1 MRNDLIELIDK
12 NKIVFFDVFDTLIKR
27 YVEKPEKIF
36 NIVELRYQNLYGV
49 KIDFFKRRKEAEK
62 IARKKYTYTEV
73 NLDEI
78 YTELLIYYRKDI
90 CDILKELE
98 LSAELDFCLPNE
110 EVKAVFNYCI
120 NNKKRVFIISD
131 MYLKYNTI
139 AEMLKKCG
147 YIVYEQLYVSC
158 EYRKTKWHNGE
169 LFNFVIENE
178 KLDKTE
184 IVHIGD
190 NKHADYNMAI
200 KQGLQAY
207 LVSDNLDKLSYF
219 YYNGFT
225 KEEKLIYEILN
236 RFITLTIKDKCSR
249 SYQIGY
255 EVFGPLLY
263 GYTCWLI
270 NKLEENRIKKVFF
283 FSRDGYI
290 MQKAFNIL
298 KPDFEN
304 SYFYAS
310 RRSIVTALLQCDNKL
325 EEMVRHYKSWPKK
338 FDVYH
343 LFEKLGLDTE
353 DFNKILKNS
362 NEINTQNLYELNS
375 LTNNAVIKNIF
386 KRLKPVIH
394 ENSEKIAVLLNK
406 YLKQENFNGRVGI
419 VENGGGTIEKA
430 ITDFI
435 NKEHLNVDLNVFYFA
450 TQKDDIGVNKY
461 LDMSPHNLWSNYK
474 LKFCYM
480 LLECFFSAPHGSVK
494 GYKSVNG
501 KIEPLLGNYRCDG
514 ESFKQDVKLIS
525 DLRNGALDFI
535 RNINQ
540 DIFKNLNFNVNV
552 AVQNFWNFG
561 CKPNYKDVDLLGKY
575 RFDGDDFERLVN
587 INDSK
592 IYYISHINKLVKDV
606 MESYW
611 PAGFLVKFL
620 GTNVYN
626 GFICKLYYYYKKLK
640 KISD

>member
-78 YTELLIYYRKDI
+78 YTELLIYYRKDV

-110 EVKAVFNYCI
+110 EIKAVFNYCI

-147 YIVYEQLYVSC
+147 YIMYEQLYVSC

-207 LVSDNLDKLSYF
+207 LVSDNLNKLSYF

-298 KPDFEN
+298 KPDFKN

-325 EEMVRHYKSWPKK
+325 EEMIRHYKSWPKK
-338 FDVYH
+338 FDV
-343 LFEKLGLDTE
+343 
-353 DFNKILKNS
+353 
-362 NEINTQNLYELNS
+362 
-375 LTNNAVIKNIF
+375 
-386 KRLKPVIH
+386 
-394 ENSEKIAVLLNK
+394 
-406 YLKQENFNGRVGI
+406 
-419 VENGGGTIEKA
+419 
-430 ITDFI
+430 
-435 NKEHLNVDLNVFYFA
+435 
-450 TQKDDIGVNKY
+450 
-461 LDMSPHNLWSNYK
+461 
-474 LKFCYM
+474 
-480 LLECFFSAPHGSVK
+480 
-494 GYKSVNG
+494 
-501 KIEPLLGNYRCDG
+501 
-514 ESFKQDVKLIS
+514 
-525 DLRNGALDFI
+525 
-535 RNINQ
+535 
-540 DIFKNLNFNVNV
+540 
-552 AVQNFWNFG
+552 
-561 CKPNYKDVDLLGKY
+561 
-575 RFDGDDFERLVN
+575 
-587 INDSK
+587 
-592 IYYISHINKLVKDV
+592 
-606 MESYW
+606 
-611 PAGFLVKFL
+611 
-620 GTNVYN
+620 
-626 GFICKLYYYYKKLK
+626 
-640 KISD
+640 